1 MLHNMLLQV
10 MNNWKSRRP
19 NISTEKGQTSSF
31 GWINIKIFIKSKWAK
46 RWNWVSK
53 IDPNLDQ
60 IQQAKGRIETG
71 FQIFPLNRKYQ
82 DSSLENQV
90 QNIGRWGGV
99 RLRIL
104 QIKKKKIVVYLNFFE
119 KHCHKIYLNQVVTLF
134 STSLTDKWF
143 SQVFFPCRDSIKIN
157 HSC

>member
-1 MLHNMLLQV
+1 MSQEVKL
-10 MNNWKSRRP
+10 
-19 NISTEKGQTSSF
+19 G
-31 GWINIKIFIKSKWAK
+31 
-46 RWNWVSK
+46 K

-104 QIKKKKIVVYLNFFE
+104 QIKKKKKNCRLFKFF
-119 KHCHKIYLNQVVTLF
+119 
-134 STSLTDKWF
+134 
-143 SQVFFPCRDSIKIN
+143 
-157 HSC
+157 

>member
-1 MLHNMLLQV
+1 MSQEVKL
-10 MNNWKSRRP
+10 
-19 NISTEKGQTSSF
+19 G
-31 GWINIKIFIKSKWAK
+31 
-46 RWNWVSK
+46 K

-104 QIKKKKIVVYLNFFE
+104 QIKKKKKLSFI
-119 KHCHKIYLNQVVTLF
+119 
-134 STSLTDKWF
+134 
-143 SQVFFPCRDSIKIN
+143 
-157 HSC
+157 